1 MNNTITEQLFK
12 FDQNVEV
19 IHSLME
25 PEDLYVVI
33 KVCSTHTRCPGC
45 KHLSSRRHSRYAR
58 KADDLPV
65 SDRSVHLTILLHKWF
80 CVNAKCEIKIFT
92 ERLDW
97 LNPSGRKTT
106 RLEKLIRYVGFSNNC
121 LVAEKVCRKM
131 HISISHDAILYR
143 VKKEVS
149 VPSSYCPFRGY

>member
-1 MNNTITEQLFK
+1 MNNTTTEQLFK

-33 KVCSTHTRCPGC
+33 KVCSAHTRCPGC

-92 ERLDW
+92 D
-97 LNPSGRKTT
+97 
-106 RLEKLIRYVGFSNNC
+106 
-121 LVAEKVCRKM
+121 
-131 HISISHDAILYR
+131 
-143 VKKEVS
+143 
-149 VPSSYCPFRGY
+149 PFRLVTSFWQKNNSARKIDSLRWILQ